1 VISVIIPVYRNSK
14 RLKSILKV
22 LTKEKV
28 KKEIIVVVDEP
39 DEEVKRMKFRG
50 VKFVLN
56 GKRIGKPRAL
66 NLGVELSKGDVLL
79 FLDADTEVKEGIL
92 KKVEEEMKDCDILE
106 LRKEIIKDSKI
117 AKVIYYDYIAANV
130 TNWFMS
136 KTIKRCVGVNGA
148 AFAMKR
154 ELFEEV
160 GGFREVPTE
169 DMDIAIRT
177 FERGKFKYL
186 VEPVVKTEAPST
198 VRALIKQRKRWS
210 IGGIIYIRDHYEEL
224 LKGIA
229 KHPIVALF
237 VIFTY
242 LPALAWLLL
251 SLITPEGFFM
261 TLAAII
267 LAVIS
272 NYFPPLLSL
281 FLLISPP
288 VVLLKNIL
296 LGLFIF
302 MGYLP
307 IFYFFSRKLGYEFH
321 IHEFLAYYFIYSP
334 FWLLL
339 LLVVMFNVFIYPR
352 KLKVDW
358 VPT

>member
-1 VISVIIPVYRNSK
+1 MISVIIPVYRNSK
-14 RLKSILKV
+14 RLRAILEV

-28 KKEIIVVVDEP
+28 EKEIIVVVDEP
-39 DEEVKRMKFRG
+39 DEEIRGMRFEG
-50 VKFVLN
+50 VKFVFN
-56 GKRIGKPRAL
+56 ERRIGKPRAL
-66 NLGVELSKGDVLL
+66 NQGVKLSKGDVLF

-92 KKVEEEMKDCDILE
+92 GKVEEGMRDCDILE
-106 LRKEIIKDSKI
+106 LRKEVIRDSKI
-117 AKVIYYDYIAANV
+117 AKVVYYDYIAANV

-136 KTIKRCVGVNGA
+136 RTVERCVGVNGA
-148 AFAMKR
+148 AFAMRR

-177 FERGKFKYL
+177 FEKGKFKYL

-198 VRALIKQRKRWS
+198 LRGLIKQRKRWS
-210 IGGIIYIRDHYEEL
+210 VGGIVYIRDHYKEL
-224 LKGIA
+224 LRGVA
-229 KHPIVALF
+229 EHPVVALF
-237 VIFTY
+237 ALFTY

-251 SLITPEGFFM
+251 SLITPEGFFIALT
-261 TLAAII
+261 TLI

-281 FLLISPP
+281 FLLLSPP
-288 VVLLKNIL
+288 VVLLKNVI
-296 LGLFIF
+296 LGLLIF

-307 IFYFFSRKLGYEFH
+307 VFYFFSRKLRYEFH
-321 IHEFLAYYFIYSP
+321 IHEFLAYYFVYSP

-352 KLKVDW
+352 KLRVDW